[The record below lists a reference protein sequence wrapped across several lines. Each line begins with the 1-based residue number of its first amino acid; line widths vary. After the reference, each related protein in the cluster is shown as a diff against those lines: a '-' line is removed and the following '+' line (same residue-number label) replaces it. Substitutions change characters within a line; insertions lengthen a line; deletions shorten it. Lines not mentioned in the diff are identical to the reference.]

1 MIKNLSPS
9 FGGAGKLN
17 EKRGSRHVI
26 RLETGVSSY
35 GTLEL
40 AIRMSVT
47 RPRKYRTTI
56 LGQSFGVQG
65 RLELNLSS

>member
-1 MIKNLSPS
+1 MKNGVPDML
-9 FGGAGKLN
+9 FAWKQ
-17 EKRGSRHVI
+17 
-26 RLETGVSSY
+26 GVSSY

-47 RPRKYRTTI
+47 RPRKYRTI

-65 RLELNLSS
+65 RWNLT

>member
-1 MIKNLSPS
+1 MKNGVPDML
-9 FGGAGKLN
+9 FAWKQ
-17 EKRGSRHVI
+17 
-26 RLETGVSSY
+26 GVSSY